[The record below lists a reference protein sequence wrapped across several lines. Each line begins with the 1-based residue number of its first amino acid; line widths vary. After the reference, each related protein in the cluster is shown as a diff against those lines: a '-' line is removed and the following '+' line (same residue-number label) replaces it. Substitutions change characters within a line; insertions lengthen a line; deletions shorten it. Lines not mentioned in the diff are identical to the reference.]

1 MLLVA
6 LLFLFYIVRDVESDD
21 THSGRD
27 TGGAARTSCR
37 SEEEDMARQSNT
49 CAGNLAFL
57 FALALIAARVPAEA
71 SEEQAKTVEF
81 NVKPG
86 GVVHT
91 FSEGIGEYECSFTYA
106 SQGGTNEQWLMSV
119 GLTDDNRLFSCSVWR
134 PQGKSYL
141 FFTQFKAELKGTKIE
156 YANAYSQSAA
166 GGQSDVPLKPEEFTI
181 GESTVTHKDGKFSA
195 QLSKLTVIGRTQKD
209 EL

>member
-1 MLLVA
+1 MATQNNFSAVHLASLLV
-6 LLFLFYIVRDVESDD
+6 FV
-21 THSGRD
+21 
-27 TGGAARTSCR
+27 
-37 SEEEDMARQSNT
+37 
-49 CAGNLAFL
+49 
-57 FALALIAARVPAEA
+57 LIAAAFVPADA
-71 SEEQAKTVEF
+71 SSESTKTVEF

-119 GLTDDNRLFSCSVWR
+119 GLSDDKSLFSCSVWR

-156 YANAYSQSAA
+156 YANAYSQTAA
-166 GGQSDVPLKPEEFTI
+166 AGQSDVPLKPEEFTV
-181 GESTVTHKDGKFSA
+181 GDSTVTHTEGKFSA
-195 QLSKLTVIGRTQKD
+195 QLSKLTAIGRTRHD

>member
-1 MLLVA
+1 MESQNHCCPVHFV
-6 LLFLFYIVRDVESDD
+6 FLILMS
-21 THSGRD
+21 
-27 TGGAARTSCR
+27 
-37 SEEEDMARQSNT
+37 
-49 CAGNLAFL
+49 
-57 FALALIAARVPAEA
+57 IAAFVPVSAEGT
-71 SEEQAKTVEF
+71 KTVEF

-91 FSEGIGEYECSFTYA
+91 FTEGIREYECSFTYA

-119 GLTDDNRLFSCSVWR
+119 GLSEDDRLFSCSVWR

-156 YANAYSQSAA
+156 YANAYSQTAA
-166 GGQSDVPLKPEEFTI
+166 AGQSDVPLKPEEFTV
-181 GESTVTHKDGKFSA
+181 GDSTVTHNDGKFSA
-195 QLSKLTVIGRTQKD
+195 QLSKLTAIGRTRHD

>member
-1 MLLVA
+1 MASLHHFCSA
-6 LLFLFYIVRDVESDD
+6 HFAFLLFTVSVLVSVHASAD
-21 THSGRD
+21 
-27 TGGAARTSCR
+27 RT
-37 SEEEDMARQSNT
+37 
-49 CAGNLAFL
+49 
-57 FALALIAARVPAEA
+57 
-71 SEEQAKTVEF
+71 KTVEF

-91 FSEGIGEYECSFTYA
+91 FTEGIREYECSFTYA

-119 GLTDDNRLFSCSVWR
+119 GLSDDDRLFSCSVWR

-156 YANAYSQSAA
+156 YANAYSQTAAA
-166 GGQSDVPLKPEEFTI
+166 GLSDVPLKPEEFTVTD
-181 GESTVTHKDGKFSA
+181 STVTHTDGKFSA
-195 QLSKLTVIGRTQKD
+195 ELSKLTAVGRTRHD

>member
-1 MLLVA
+1 MA
-6 LLFLFYIVRDVESDD
+6 IQNN
-21 THSGRD
+21 
-27 TGGAARTSCR
+27 SC
-37 SEEEDMARQSNT
+37 AVH
-49 CAGNLAFL
+49 LAFL
-57 FALALIAARVPAEA
+57 LVFVLIAANA
-71 SEEQAKTVEF
+71 SPDKTKTVEF

-91 FSEGIGEYECSFTYA
+91 FTEGIREYECSFTYA

-119 GLTDDNRLFSCSVWR
+119 GLSDDDRLFSCSVWR

-156 YANAYSQSAA
+156 YANAYSQTAA
-166 GGQSDVPLKPEEFTI
+166 SGQSDVPLKPEEFTI
-181 GESTVTHKDGKFSA
+181 GDSTVTHTDGKFSA
-195 QLSKLTVIGRTQKD
+195 QLSKLTAIGQTRHD

>member
-1 MLLVA
+1 MEEEGGQSVHLKPSSYFCSELG
-6 LLFLFYIVRDVESDD
+6 FLFGFMDFY
-21 THSGRD
+21 
-27 TGGAARTSCR
+27 TGVPDKAFVFADAS
-37 SEEEDMARQSNT
+37 SEQT
-49 CAGNLAFL
+49 
-57 FALALIAARVPAEA
+57 
-71 SEEQAKTVEF
+71 KTVEF

-91 FSEGIGEYECSFTYA
+91 FTEGIGEYECTFTYA

-119 GLTDDNRLFSCSVWR
+119 GLSDDDRLFSCSVWR

-156 YANAYSQSAA
+156 YANAYSQTAA
-166 GGQSDVPLKPEEFTI
+166 TGQSDVPLKPEEFTI
-181 GESTVTHKDGKFSA
+181 GDTTVTHNDGKFKA
-195 QLSKLTVIGRTQKD
+195 QLSKLTAIGRTRHV